1 MKFSRI
7 LILLLAAV
15 ALGACGSVESRE
27 CDACL
32 EHMRR
37 ESEEAARL
45 SELGY
50 VDIPQAEAPRYEHD
64 ERSQEERDLET
75 IGRKN

>member
-1 MKFSRI
+1 MFSRI

-15 ALGACGSVESRE
+15 ALGACGSFESRE

-32 EHMRR
+32 EHMRQER
-37 ESEEAARL
+37 EEAAIL
-45 SELGY
+45 NELGY
-50 VDIPQAEAPRYEHD
+50 AAIPQAEAPRFDHD